1 MTFDTTSKAEKIQQE
16 YAEAS
21 QEAGGEDD
29 KSRYSFQVDMFF
41 GSGDDEKEAKPLLN
55 NTQWNIVLAI
65 MNIFFGIMIII
76 AMGAREM
83 EITVIVVIL
92 IGVVM
97 TFTSSASLMW
107 FSTMHMEPEAFV
119 TSVNEY
125 IEGKMN
131 SDEKF
136 KAYMK
141 QGWLV
146 NEKKFVP
153 DKDRY
158 IDETIREVNL
168 DVVDP
173 DDAGGEVGLESQLSI
188 SRERLQAEVEM
199 VKMDKADETP
209 PPAYPKSSKRDG
221 VVEKSVGGAEVSDS
235 EEPIEGDFISASK
248 RSVSD
253 QGPPSAAPVNSLMN
267 NENSKQTKI
276 KVDMNPSRLPKT
288 RMIQKQDEQQL
299 TPKPILKTSQK
310 EKFTSKDSAEKL
322 RSKTVS
328 FGEPSALY
336 SNPEERAEFNSFKH
350 TRVDSDSESTGS
362 VRSID
367 VGSVSSMDPSKFN
380 RTADEENEK
389 DVAPPEFYDD
399 LFSPSGLY
407 RFRKYKDSIKS
418 KYPNGYDLANL
429 QEQDLE
435 GMIDK
440 KLARRRII
448 EKAKEYIKKHKESQ
462 AEETDNEDD
471 YANFGIDLGIQAPP
485 GADSDDESIIEGDD
499 PSQAGNNW
507 GMG

>member
-125 IEGKMN
+125 VEGKMN

-146 NEKKFVP
+146 NENRFVP

-158 IDETIREVNL
+158 IDETIREVLKTEGLNDQENL

-173 DDAGGEVGLESQLSI
+173 DDAGGDVGLESQLSI
-188 SRERLQAEVEM
+188 SRDRLQAEVEM

-253 QGPPSAAPVNSLMN
+253 QGPPSAAPVNSLMSD
-267 NENSKQTKI
+267 ENSKQTKI

-310 EKFTSKDSAEKL
+310 EKFTNKDSAEKL

-350 TRVDSDSESTGS
+350 TRLDSDSE
-362 VRSID
+362 
-367 VGSVSSMDPSKFN
+367 
-380 RTADEENEK
+380 ADEEEK